1 MLAMSLANQ
10 SEIPRWIFK
19 NSVKLNL
26 KKLDKP
32 VSQKTLF
39 SALDIALN
47 QDENDAITSIYNF
60 WSNKVWIIEFNS
72 AFNSQ
77 DIYNRTININGTNF
91 NLEDANKL
99 PDLRRYST
107 FRFHFLPSNFKCE
120 LLKNFFDVFRI
131 DGLRIEDISE
141 ENYKDR
147 PLKNGVKRVKIS
159 YPKQTENIIRK
170 LSGPANIFGLRC
182 VVSIVG
188 QKLKCYFCDDENHNV
203 AKCPVKE
210 SLCDKCHQKGHMTH
224 KCTIAEKLKSL
235 ERQKIDY

>member
-1 MLAMSLANQ
+1 MKKIYYYKSFGLRRHVTSLT
-10 SEIPRWIFK
+10 
-19 NSVKLNL
+19 
-26 KKLDKP
+26 
-32 VSQKTLF
+32 TLF

-77 DIYNRTININGTNF
+77 YIYNRTININGTNF

-120 LLKNFFDVFRI
+120 LLKNFLDAFRI

-147 PLKNGVKRVKIS
+147 PLKNGVKR
-159 YPKQTENIIRK
+159 
-170 LSGPANIFGLRC
+170 
-182 VVSIVG
+182 
-188 QKLKCYFCDDENHNV
+188 
-203 AKCPVKE
+203 
-210 SLCDKCHQKGHMTH
+210 
-224 KCTIAEKLKSL
+224 
-235 ERQKIDY
+235 

>member
-1 MLAMSLANQ
+1 MEQLFIGKSFDHFDDFENDQ
-10 SEIPRWIFK
+10 KI
-19 NSVKLNL
+19 NLNL
-26 KKLDKP
+26 KNKKTLQNAYKTPFSGVKNADEERRSLCRRHVTSLTKLDKP
-32 VSQKTLF
+32 VSHKTLF

-47 QDENDAITSIYNF
+47 QDENDALTSIYNF

-120 LLKNFFDVFRI
+120 LLKNFFDAFRI

-147 PLKNGVKRVKIS
+147 PLKNGVKK
-159 YPKQTENIIRK
+159 
-170 LSGPANIFGLRC
+170 
-182 VVSIVG
+182 
-188 QKLKCYFCDDENHNV
+188 
-203 AKCPVKE
+203 
-210 SLCDKCHQKGHMTH
+210 
-224 KCTIAEKLKSL
+224 
-235 ERQKIDY
+235 